1 MKREIEAM
9 QAKGSLGSDHVEKE
23 KVYKKSK
30 NSAINSTTKIVHQPV
45 HQPEPACALKKKG
58 KAAYEDAEM
67 DPEIQHLIKTLFWEI
82 DNCPQ
87 SLTEEMA
94 IKVSKT
100 KKKKH
105 D

>member
-1 MKREIEAM
+1 M

-30 NSAINSTTKIVHQPV
+30 NSAINSITKIV

-94 IKVSKT
+94 IKLSDSLLFIIF
-100 KKKKH
+100 H
-105 D
+105 GDGL